1 MGGLFISLRR
11 SHTISVLV
19 TIMFLTLFFE
29 NPTVDAAEMKTY
41 NWEVAYMKWSPDCV
55 ENTVIGINGQFPGP
69 EIRAKAGDTIV
80 VNLSNKL
87 NTKEGLVI
95 HWHGIRQLDTPWA
108 DGTASVSQCA
118 INPGATFQY
127 RFIVDRAGTYFYHGH
142 YEMQRAAGLYGSLI
156 VDVAD
161 GKIEPFPYHGEIN
174 LLLSDWWHQ
183 SAHDQEVALSSNPF
197 RWIGEPQSILINGR
211 GQYNCSIAAKYDNT
225 TNYCNIYGRPSDQCE
240 PYALTV
246 EPSKFY
252 RLRIAS
258 TTSLASLNLVIANH
272 RMILVEADGN
282 YLQPKYVTNLDIYS
296 GESYSVILNTGQD
309 PSVNYWVSLS
319 QRGRK
324 PPFPPPALTIL
335 NYKPNSVFDVMPS
348 SPPPLSP
355 AWDDLAQSRNFT
367 NKVLGLQVDGISL
380 QPHPSAIPRPPVR
393 HDRRI
398 FLLNTQIKIDGYV
411 KWSVNNISLVLPTTP
426 YLGSLKF
433 GLKNGF
439 NATTPP
445 ETFPS
450 TYDITKPPANPNS
463 TYGSGVYNFKHM
475 EIVDVILQNANAL
488 GEGVSEI
495 HPWHLHGHDFWVL
508 GYGDG
513 KFSEEN
519 DEKNLNLVNPPLRNT
534 VVVFPYGWTAIRFI
548 ADNPGV
554 WPFHCHIEPH
564 LHMGM
569 GVIFAVAADKIKQI
583 PNGVLDCGLTA
594 TTAPTISNNAVGPLV
609 RLNIFHYVVHVALL
623 VISIPCIKF
632 F

>member
-1 MGGLFISLRR
+1 MSSLFILRR
-11 SHTISVLV
+11 SPSISSFVVVIL
-19 TIMFLTLFFE
+19 FCLPLFFE
-29 NPTVDAAEMKTY
+29 NTSVDAAEVKTY
-41 NWEVAYMKWSPDCV
+41 NWEVAYMKRSPDCV

-69 EIRAKAGDTIV
+69 EIRAKAGDTIA

-87 NTKEGLVI
+87 NTTE
-95 HWHGIRQLDTPWA
+95 

-118 INPGATFQY
+118 INPGATFVY
-127 RFIVDRAGTYFYHGH
+127 RFIVDKAGTYFYHGH

-156 VDVAD
+156 VDVED
-161 GKIEPFPYHGEIN
+161 GKREAFSYQGEIN

-183 SAHDQEVALSSNPF
+183 SAHDQEVDLSSNPF
-197 RWIGEPQSILINGR
+197 RWIGKPQSILINGR
-211 GQYNCSIAAKYDNT
+211 GQYNCSVAAMYDNT
-225 TNYCNIYGRPSDQCE
+225 TNDCGSIYGRPSKQCE
-240 PYALTV
+240 PYVLTV
-246 EPSKFY
+246 EPRKFY
-252 RLRIAS
+252 RLRISS

-272 RMILVEADGN
+272 RMLLVEADGN

-296 GESYSVILNTGQD
+296 GESYSVILSTGQD
-309 PSVNYWVSLS
+309 PSVNYWVSVT

-324 PPFPPPALTIL
+324 PPLPPPALTIL
-335 NYKPNSVFDVMPS
+335 NYKPTSVGVTPS

-355 AWDDLAQSRNFT
+355 AWDDLAQSKNFT
-367 NKVLGLQVDGISL
+367 SMVLGLHFDL
-380 QPHPSAIPRPPVR
+380 NKPHPSAIPRPPVR

-398 FLLNTQIKIDGYV
+398 FLLNTQNTIDGYV
-411 KWSVNNISLVLPTTP
+411 KC
-426 YLGSLKF
+426 F

-445 ETFPS
+445 ETFS
-450 TYDITKPPANPNS
+450 ATYDIMKPPENPNS
-463 TYGSGVYNFKHM
+463 THGSGVYNFKHM
-475 EIVDVILQNANAL
+475 EIVDVILQNANVL

-519 DEKNLNLVNPPLRNT
+519 DEKNLNLNTPPLRNT
-534 VVVFPYGWTAIRFI
+534 VVVYPYGWTAIRFI

-569 GVIFAVAADKIKQI
+569 GVIFAVAVDKIKQI
-583 PNGVLDCGLTA
+583 PDGVLDCGLTA
-594 TTAPTISNNAVGPLV
+594 VIRNSAVGPFVLPNLLHYLV
-609 RLNIFHYVVHVALL
+609 YIAV
-623 VISIPCIKF
+623 VISITYVTVF
-632 F
+632 

>member
-29 NPTVDAAEMKTY
+29 NSTVDAAEVKTY

-142 YEMQRAAGLYGSLI
+142 YEMQRAAGLYGLLI

-161 GKIEPFPYHGEIN
+161 GKVEPFPYQGEIN

-183 SAHDQEVALSSNPF
+183 SAQDQEVALSSNPF

-225 TNYCNIYGRPSDQCE
+225 TNYCNIY
-240 PYALTV
+240 Y
-246 EPSKFY
+246 
-252 RLRIAS
+252 
-258 TTSLASLNLVIANH
+258 NH

-309 PSVNYWVSLS
+309 PSVNYWVSVS

-324 PPFPPPALTIL
+324 PPLPPPALTIL
-335 NYKPNSVFDVMPS
+335 NYKPTSVFDVMPS

-367 NKVLGLQVDGISL
+367 IKVLGLQVDGISL
-380 QPHPSAIPRPPVR
+380 QPHPSAIPRPPVH

-398 FLLNTQIKIDGYV
+398 FLLNTQTKIDGYV
-411 KWSVNNISLVLPTTP
+411 KWSVNNISLVLPATP

-475 EIVDVILQNANAL
+475 EIVDVILQNANVL

-508 GYGDG
+508 
-513 KFSEEN
+513 
-519 DEKNLNLVNPPLRNT
+519 EKLNLVNPPLRNT

-569 GVIFAVAADKIKQI
+569 GVIFAVAVDKIKQI
-583 PNGVLDCGLTA
+583 PDGVLDCGLTA

-609 RLNIFHYVVHVALL
+609 RLKIFHYAVHVAVL
-623 VISIPCIKF
+623 VISIPCIKCF
-632 F
+632 